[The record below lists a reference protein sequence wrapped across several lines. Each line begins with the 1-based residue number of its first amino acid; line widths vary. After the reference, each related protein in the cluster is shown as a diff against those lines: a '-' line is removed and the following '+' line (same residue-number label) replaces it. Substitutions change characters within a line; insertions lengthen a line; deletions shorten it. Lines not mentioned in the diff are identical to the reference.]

1 MHFITTFVALLA
13 ITPALCAPTP
23 APTGETVE
31 SLAASANVSIHPYY
45 TLLSDII
52 LTSYLL

>member
-1 MHFITTFVALLA
+1 MHFITAFVALLA

-31 SLAASANVSIHPYY
+31 SLAASANVRIHPK
-45 TLLSDII
+45 LSGLI
-52 LTSYLL
+52 LTPCLL